1 MRFPWLARRQM
12 TLLMGALAFLGCCV
26 VYYALSHAAG
36 CAADIKGGAWGDP
49 ARARELEYL
58 SLLPGLGA
66 LALATAAPLNY
77 LHKSVA
83 VRATVAV
90 LSFVAVG
97 SALLVGGIGAEFNA
111 SHTCSA

>member
-1 MRFPWLARRQM
+1 
-12 TLLMGALAFLGCCV
+12 MGALAFLGCCV
-26 VYYALSHAAG
+26 AYYALSYAAG
-36 CAADIKGGAWGDP
+36 CVADIKGGAWGDP
-49 ARARELEYL
+49 GRAQELEYL

-66 LALATAAPLNY
+66 LVLATAAPLNY
-77 LHKSVA
+77 LRKSVA

-111 SHTCSA
+111 THTCSTQSRH